1 MPATGRLAI
10 GFDDQRYDAQTFWA
24 DNTTIVFDQT
34 QAEGAAATMIGK
46 AVSFAAA
53 ADTVKLAAD
62 GESVIGKLLKVEKDG
77 ACTVQTRGN
86 ATLPAGNAATITPG
100 IRQVGAL
107 GAASALGYIRNANSA
122 VAAELVRRGPYA
134 WDNMD
139 LNNVVVDLGG

>member
-34 QAEGAAATMIGK
+34 QAEGAAATM
-46 AVSFAAA
+46 
-53 ADTVKLAAD
+53 T
-62 GESVIGKLLKVEKDG
+62 
-77 ACTVQTRGN
+77 
-86 ATLPAGNAATITPG
+86 GNAATITPG